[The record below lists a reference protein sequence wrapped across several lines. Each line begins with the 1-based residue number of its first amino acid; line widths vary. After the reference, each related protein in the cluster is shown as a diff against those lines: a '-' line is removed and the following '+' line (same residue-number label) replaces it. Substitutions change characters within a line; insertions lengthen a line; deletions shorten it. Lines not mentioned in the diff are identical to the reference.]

1 MNEDYPSAVTLANDY
16 PKRTPR
22 KVGHRC
28 GAVVSNGKAR
38 DATNQRIRRSKVE
51 ARKSEASEQ
60 EYPRTIPD
68 LLRAIE
74 GLGCRVI
81 QIENLAWQ
89 IESSEASRGSCL
101 LIGSDSRKQS
111 KTQYAMRAAVQGWG
125 EAKKRVAEAEM
136 EHARFEE
143 VTRVLVR
150 MDEVREVF
158 GKWLGAIR
166 NLMDA
171 MPSSLAARANP
182 SDPECAKRA
191 IQEGIDQIFV
201 TIQKAEGAFK

>member
-1 MNEDYPSAVTLANDY
+1 MITQKELREKWGIDAGQLSRMVKRGMPLTSESDAQRWRLANQ
-16 PKRTPR
+16 KR
-22 KVGHRC
+22 
-28 GAVVSNGKAR
+28 VSKSQIAR
-38 DATNQRIRRSKVE
+38 
-51 ARKSEASEQ
+51 
-60 EYPRTIPD
+60 IPSPT
-68 LLRAIE
+68 
-74 GLGCRVI
+74 
-81 QIENLAWQ
+81 
-89 IESSEASRGSCL
+89 SSEPL
-101 LIGSDSRKQS
+101 KDSDAESYKS
-111 KTQYAMRAAVQGWG
+111 KTSLGRLNRAKQAEVVAYSLVATAANNQNPVAMRAAVQGWG

>member
-1 MNEDYPSAVTLANDY
+1 MRQAELARLWGISGAAVNKL
-16 PKRTPR
+16 
-22 KVGHRC
+22 V
-28 GAVVSNGKAR
+28 KAGMPL
-38 DATNQRIRRSKVE
+38 T
-51 ARKSEASEQ
+51 SEAEAQSWKIANQ
-60 EYPRTIPD
+60 K
-68 LLRAIE
+68 
-74 GLGCRVI
+74 RV
-81 QIENLAWQ
+81 
-89 IESSEASRGSCL
+89 
-101 LIGSDSRKQS
+101 SRKQLLIQAPSQTSSEPS
-111 KTQYAMRAAVQGWG
+111 KELDAESYKSTSSLGRLNRAKQAEVVAYSLVATASKNKNPVAMRAAVQGWG

-136 EHARFEE
+136 EHARWEE
-143 VTRVLVR
+143 VNRVTIR

>member
-1 MNEDYPSAVTLANDY
+1 MIRQKELCEKWGLTKGAISQLVKAGMPLTSAVDAERWKIANQKKPSRARPILSASANLSETSENSDAESIKLEN
-16 PKRTPR
+16 PLGRL
-22 KVGHRC
+22 HR
-28 GAVVSNGKAR
+28 AR
-38 DATNQRIRRSKVE
+38 RAELVAYSLVQRATNERNPV
-51 ARKSEASEQ
+51 
-60 EYPRTIPD
+60 
-68 LLRAIE
+68 
-74 GLGCRVI
+74 
-81 QIENLAWQ
+81 
-89 IESSEASRGSCL
+89 
-101 LIGSDSRKQS
+101 
-111 KTQYAMRAAVQGWG
+111 AMRAAVQGWG

>member
-1 MNEDYPSAVTLANDY
+1 MRQSELAKLWGISGAAINKLVKAGMPLTSEAEAQSWKIANQKRVGRKQLLIQAPSPNFSEPSKGLDAESYKSTSSLGRLNRA
-16 PKRTPR
+16 KQ
-22 KVGHRC
+22 
-28 GAVVSNGKAR
+28 AEVVAYSLVATA
-38 DATNQRIRRSKVE
+38 ATNKNPV
-51 ARKSEASEQ
+51 
-60 EYPRTIPD
+60 
-68 LLRAIE
+68 
-74 GLGCRVI
+74 
-81 QIENLAWQ
+81 
-89 IESSEASRGSCL
+89 
-101 LIGSDSRKQS
+101 
-111 KTQYAMRAAVQGWG
+111 AMRSAVQGWG

>member
-1 MNEDYPSAVTLANDY
+1 MRQSELAKLWGISGAAINKLVKAGMPLTSEAEAQSWKIANQKRVGRKQLLIQAPSPTSSEPSKELDAESYKSTSSLGRLNRA
-16 PKRTPR
+16 KQ
-22 KVGHRC
+22 
-28 GAVVSNGKAR
+28 AEVVAYSLVATA
-38 DATNQRIRRSKVE
+38 ATNKNPI
-51 ARKSEASEQ
+51 
-60 EYPRTIPD
+60 
-68 LLRAIE
+68 
-74 GLGCRVI
+74 
-81 QIENLAWQ
+81 
-89 IESSEASRGSCL
+89 
-101 LIGSDSRKQS
+101 
-111 KTQYAMRAAVQGWG
+111 AMRSAVQGWG

>member
-1 MNEDYPSAVTLANDY
+1 MIRQKELCDKWGLTKGAISQLVKAGMPLTSVVDAERWKIANQKKPSRARPILSASTSLSETSENSDAESIRSENSLG
-16 PKRTPR
+16 RL
-22 KVGHRC
+22 HR
-28 GAVVSNGKAR
+28 ARRAEVVAYSLVQR
-38 DATNQRIRRSKVE
+38 ATNERNPV
-51 ARKSEASEQ
+51 
-60 EYPRTIPD
+60 
-68 LLRAIE
+68 
-74 GLGCRVI
+74 
-81 QIENLAWQ
+81 
-89 IESSEASRGSCL
+89 
-101 LIGSDSRKQS
+101 
-111 KTQYAMRAAVQGWG
+111 AMRAAIQGWG

>member
-1 MNEDYPSAVTLANDY
+1 MRQAELSRKWGISGAAVCRLVKAGMPLTNEA
-16 PKRTPR
+16 
-22 KVGHRC
+22 
-28 GAVVSNGKAR
+28 
-38 DATNQRIRRSKVE
+38 E
-51 ARKSEASEQ
+51 ARSWKIANQ
-60 EYPRTIPD
+60 KRI
-68 LLRAIE
+68 
-74 GLGCRVI
+74 GKK
-81 QIENLAWQ
+81 QISTLSPN
-89 IESSEASRGSCL
+89 SSEPL
-101 LIGSDSRKQS
+101 NDSDAESYGS
-111 KTQYAMRAAVQGWG
+111 KTSLGRLNRAKQAEVVAYSLVATAAKTKSPVAMRSAVQGWG

-136 EHARFEE
+136 EHARWEE
-143 VTRVLVR
+143 VNRVTIR

-158 GKWLGAIR
+158 GKWMGAIR

>member
-1 MNEDYPSAVTLANDY
+1 MIRQKELCEKWGLTRGAISQLVKAGMPLTSVTDAERWKIANQKKPSRARPILSASANLSETLENSDAESIKLGNPLGRLHRARRAELVAYSLVQRASNERNPV
-16 PKRTPR
+16 
-22 KVGHRC
+22 
-28 GAVVSNGKAR
+28 
-38 DATNQRIRRSKVE
+38 
-51 ARKSEASEQ
+51 
-60 EYPRTIPD
+60 
-68 LLRAIE
+68 
-74 GLGCRVI
+74 
-81 QIENLAWQ
+81 
-89 IESSEASRGSCL
+89 
-101 LIGSDSRKQS
+101 
-111 KTQYAMRAAVQGWG
+111 AMRAAVQGWG

>member
-1 MNEDYPSAVTLANDY
+1 MIRQIDLVQKWGMDKGQISKMVKAGMPLTSVSDAERWKLANQKN
-16 PKRTPR
+16 PSRLQPIL
-22 KVGHRC
+22 
-28 GAVVSNGKAR
+28 S
-38 DATNQRIRRSKVE
+38 
-51 ARKSEASEQ
+51 ASENSS
-60 EYPRTIPD
+60 ETSGD
-68 LLRAIE
+68 LD
-74 GLGCRVI
+74 
-81 QIENLAWQ
+81 
-89 IESSEASRGSCL
+89 IESLKSQTPLGRLHRAKRAEMVAYSLVMRSYKEN
-101 LIGSDSRKQS
+101 SPV
-111 KTQYAMRAAVQGWG
+111 AMRAAVQGWG

-136 EHARFEE
+136 EHARWEE
-143 VTRVLVR
+143 TNRITLR

>member
-1 MNEDYPSAVTLANDY
+1 MIRQIDLALKWNVSKAAISKLVKAGMPLTSVSDAERWKLANQ
-16 PKRTPR
+16 KR
-22 KVGHRC
+22 V
-28 GAVVSNGKAR
+28 
-38 DATNQRIRRSKVE
+38 SKVE
-51 ARKSEASEQ
+51 ISSTPSQ
-60 EYPRTIPD
+60 T
-68 LLRAIE
+68 
-74 GLGCRVI
+74 
-81 QIENLAWQ
+81 
-89 IESSEASRGSCL
+89 SSEPSKELDVESYKSTSSLGRLNRA
-101 LIGSDSRKQS
+101 KQAEVVAYS
-111 KTQYAMRAAVQGWG
+111 LVATAATNKNPVAMRAAVQGWG

>member
-1 MNEDYPSAVTLANDY
+1 MRQAELARQWGISGAAVNKL
-16 PKRTPR
+16 
-22 KVGHRC
+22 V
-28 GAVVSNGKAR
+28 KAGMPL
-38 DATNQRIRRSKVE
+38 T
-51 ARKSEASEQ
+51 SEAEAQSWKIANQ
-60 EYPRTIPD
+60 K
-68 LLRAIE
+68 
-74 GLGCRVI
+74 RV
-81 QIENLAWQ
+81 
-89 IESSEASRGSCL
+89 
-101 LIGSDSRKQS
+101 SRKQLLIQAPSQTSSEPS
-111 KTQYAMRAAVQGWG
+111 KELDAESYKSTSSLGRLNRAKQAEVVAYSLVATASKNKNPVAMRAAVQGWG

-136 EHARFEE
+136 EHARWEE
-143 VTRVLVR
+143 VNRVTIR

>member
-1 MNEDYPSAVTLANDY
+1 MIRQKELCDKWGLTKGAISQLVKAGMPLTSVVDAERWKIANQKKPSRARPILSGSTSLSETSENSDVESIRSENSLG
-16 PKRTPR
+16 RL
-22 KVGHRC
+22 HR
-28 GAVVSNGKAR
+28 ARRAEVVAYSLVQR
-38 DATNQRIRRSKVE
+38 ATNERNPV
-51 ARKSEASEQ
+51 
-60 EYPRTIPD
+60 
-68 LLRAIE
+68 
-74 GLGCRVI
+74 
-81 QIENLAWQ
+81 
-89 IESSEASRGSCL
+89 
-101 LIGSDSRKQS
+101 
-111 KTQYAMRAAVQGWG
+111 AMRAAIQGWG

>member
-1 MNEDYPSAVTLANDY
+1 MIRQKELCDKWGLTKGAISQLVKAGMPLTSVVDAERWKIANQKKPSRARPILSASMSLSETSENSDAESIRSENSLG
-16 PKRTPR
+16 RL
-22 KVGHRC
+22 HR
-28 GAVVSNGKAR
+28 ARRAEVVAYSLVQR
-38 DATNQRIRRSKVE
+38 ATNERNPV
-51 ARKSEASEQ
+51 
-60 EYPRTIPD
+60 
-68 LLRAIE
+68 
-74 GLGCRVI
+74 
-81 QIENLAWQ
+81 
-89 IESSEASRGSCL
+89 
-101 LIGSDSRKQS
+101 
-111 KTQYAMRAAVQGWG
+111 AMRAAIQGWG

>member
-1 MNEDYPSAVTLANDY
+1 MITQKELREKWGIDAGQLSRMVKRGMPLTSESDAQRWRLANQ
-16 PKRTPR
+16 KRVSKSQIARTP
-22 KVGHRC
+22 
-28 GAVVSNGKAR
+28 SP
-38 DATNQRIRRSKVE
+38 T
-51 ARKSEASEQ
+51 
-60 EYPRTIPD
+60 
-68 LLRAIE
+68 
-74 GLGCRVI
+74 
-81 QIENLAWQ
+81 
-89 IESSEASRGSCL
+89 SSEPL
-101 LIGSDSRKQS
+101 KDSDVESYKS
-111 KTQYAMRAAVQGWG
+111 KTSLGRLNRAKQAEVVAYSLVATAANNQNPVAMRAAVQGWG

>member
-1 MNEDYPSAVTLANDY
+1 MIRQIDLVQKWGMDKGQISKMVKAGMPLTSVSDAERWKLANQKN
-16 PKRTPR
+16 PSRLQPIL
-22 KVGHRC
+22 
-28 GAVVSNGKAR
+28 S
-38 DATNQRIRRSKVE
+38 
-51 ARKSEASEQ
+51 ASENSS
-60 EYPRTIPD
+60 ETSED
-68 LLRAIE
+68 SD
-74 GLGCRVI
+74 
-81 QIENLAWQ
+81 
-89 IESSEASRGSCL
+89 IESLKSQTPLGRLHRAKRAEMVAYSLVMRSYKEN
-101 LIGSDSRKQS
+101 SPV
-111 KTQYAMRAAVQGWG
+111 AMRAAVQGWG

-136 EHARFEE
+136 EHARWEE
-143 VTRVLVR
+143 INRITLR
-150 MDEVREVF
+150 MEEVREVF

>member
-1 MNEDYPSAVTLANDY
+1 MIRQTDLASKWNVSRAAISKFVKAGMPLTSVSDAERWKLVNQKRVSKTEISSTPSQT
-16 PKRTPR
+16 
-22 KVGHRC
+22 
-28 GAVVSNGKAR
+28 
-38 DATNQRIRRSKVE
+38 
-51 ARKSEASEQ
+51 
-60 EYPRTIPD
+60 
-68 LLRAIE
+68 
-74 GLGCRVI
+74 
-81 QIENLAWQ
+81 
-89 IESSEASRGSCL
+89 SSEPL
-101 LIGSDSRKQS
+101 KESDAESYKS
-111 KTQYAMRAAVQGWG
+111 KTSLGRLNRAKQAEVVAYSLVATAANNQNPVAMRAAVQGWG

-136 EHARFEE
+136 EHARWEE
-143 VTRVLVR
+143 VNRVTIR

-191 IQEGIDQIFV
+191 IQDGIDQIFV

>member
-1 MNEDYPSAVTLANDY
+1 MIRQKELCEKWGLTRGAISQLVKAGMPLTSVSDAERWKIANQKKPSRARPILSASTNLSETSEGSGAESIKLENPLGRLNRAKQAEVVAYSLVATAAN
-16 PKRTPR
+16 
-22 KVGHRC
+22 
-28 GAVVSNGKAR
+28 
-38 DATNQRIRRSKVE
+38 NQNPV
-51 ARKSEASEQ
+51 
-60 EYPRTIPD
+60 
-68 LLRAIE
+68 
-74 GLGCRVI
+74 
-81 QIENLAWQ
+81 
-89 IESSEASRGSCL
+89 
-101 LIGSDSRKQS
+101 
-111 KTQYAMRAAVQGWG
+111 AMRAAVQGWG

-136 EHARFEE
+136 EHARWEE
-143 VTRVLVR
+143 VNRVTIR

>member
-1 MNEDYPSAVTLANDY
+1 MIRQIDLVQKWGMDKGQISKMVKAGMPLTSVSDAERWKLANQKN
-16 PKRTPR
+16 PSRLQPIL
-22 KVGHRC
+22 
-28 GAVVSNGKAR
+28 S
-38 DATNQRIRRSKVE
+38 
-51 ARKSEASEQ
+51 ASENSS
-60 EYPRTIPD
+60 ETSED
-68 LLRAIE
+68 LD
-74 GLGCRVI
+74 
-81 QIENLAWQ
+81 
-89 IESSEASRGSCL
+89 IESLKSQTPLGRLHRAKRAEMVAYSLVMRSYKEN
-101 LIGSDSRKQS
+101 SPV
-111 KTQYAMRAAVQGWG
+111 AMRAAVQGWG
-125 EAKKRVAEAEM
+125 EAKKRVSEAEM

-191 IQEGIDQIFV
+191 IQDGIDQIFV

>member
-1 MNEDYPSAVTLANDY
+1 MIRQIDLALKWNVSKAAISKLVKAGMPLTSVSDAERWKLANQ
-16 PKRTPR
+16 KRVSKTEISSIPPQNSSEPSKELDAESYKSTSSLGR
-22 KVGHRC
+22 LNRAKQ
-28 GAVVSNGKAR
+28 AEVVAYSLVATA
-38 DATNQRIRRSKVE
+38 ATNKNPV
-51 ARKSEASEQ
+51 
-60 EYPRTIPD
+60 
-68 LLRAIE
+68 
-74 GLGCRVI
+74 
-81 QIENLAWQ
+81 
-89 IESSEASRGSCL
+89 
-101 LIGSDSRKQS
+101 
-111 KTQYAMRAAVQGWG
+111 AMRSAVQGWG

-136 EHARFEE
+136 EHARFGE

-171 MPSSLAARANP
+171 MPSSLATRANP

>member
-1 MNEDYPSAVTLANDY
+1 MIRQKELCEKWGLTRGAISQLVKAGMPLTSVTDAERWKIANQKKPSRARPILSASTSLSETSENSDAESIKLEN
-16 PKRTPR
+16 PLGRL
-22 KVGHRC
+22 HR
-28 GAVVSNGKAR
+28 ARRAEVVAYSLVQR
-38 DATNQRIRRSKVE
+38 ATNERN
-51 ARKSEASEQ
+51 
-60 EYPRTIPD
+60 PF
-68 LLRAIE
+68 
-74 GLGCRVI
+74 
-81 QIENLAWQ
+81 
-89 IESSEASRGSCL
+89 
-101 LIGSDSRKQS
+101 
-111 KTQYAMRAAVQGWG
+111 AMRAAVHGWG
-125 EAKKRVAEAEM
+125 EAIKRVAEAEM
-136 EHARFEE
+136 EHARWEE
-143 VTRVLVR
+143 VNRVTIR